1 MIVPVRPDANGNICI
16 FYEGDENVTQVIFE
30 NPDSDLKWS
39 LRYLR
44 RGDKRPYN
52 VPLEETEEGLAWTV
66 TLADTEKPGTG
77 YAQLV
82 GSAEGQTKHG
92 RPCTV
97 TVYKSLEKPGDVPS
111 AEKAFGD
118 AVAADAA
125 KAKQAAEDAAKV
137 YANVRQDLDEG
148 KLKGEKGDKGDTGP
162 KGDTGA
168 AGAAGPQG
176 PKGETGAQGIQGPAG
191 PKGDTGAQGPAGP
204 QGETGPKG
212 DTGATGATGA
222 QGPKGDPGSDAS
234 VTAANIKA
242 ALGYTPVK
250 PGDLPS
256 VPTAEIK
263 ANTAARHTHSNK
275 AVLDEI
281 TGQVTA
287 ENVFNPDNMTDL
299 VQYSAFQ
306 IAAQHIIDQ
315 IPTTDSVVS
324 ATLAAL
330 PKWTGGSY

>member
-52 VPLEETEEGLAWTV
+52 VPLEEMEEGLVWTV

-92 RPCTV
+92 RPFTV

-137 YANVRQDLDEG
+137 YASVRQDLDEG
-148 KLKGEKGDKGDTGP
+148 KLKGEKGD
-162 KGDTGA
+162 
-168 AGAAGPQG
+168 
-176 PKGETGAQGIQGPAG
+176 QGPAG
-191 PKGDTGAQGPAGP
+191 PKGDTGP
-204 QGETGPKG
+204 QGPKG
-212 DTGATGATGA
+212 DTGATGP
-222 QGPKGDPGSDAS
+222 QGPKGDTGAPYTL
-234 VTAANIKA
+234 TAADKTSIAN
-242 ALGYTPVK
+242 
-250 PGDLPS
+250 S
-256 VPTAEIK
+256 V
-263 ANTAARHTHSNK
+263 
-275 AVLDEI
+275 
-281 TGQVTA
+281 
-287 ENVFNPDNMTDL
+287 
-299 VQYSAFQ
+299 
-306 IAAQHIIDQ
+306 
-315 IPTTDSVVS
+315 
-324 ATLAAL
+324 LAAL
-330 PKWTGGSY
+330 PTETWTFTLEDGSSVTKTVVLGGGT